1 MLWIV
6 LHDSIPQ
13 HVLILTCAYFYQIF
27 GFVSLEIYSVC
38 LGWLLPWQC
47 EHGDGVLTSTHNEN
61 RITNHIAYVC
71 LKNKTSKYL
80 KTLKYLKTSK
90 ELRKGTCGDNHFVE
104 SGLHHG
110 CDLIV

>member
-6 LHDSIPQ
+6 LHNSIPQ
-13 HVLILTCAYFYQIF
+13 HVLICANIF
-27 GFVSLEIYSVC
+27 IKFVSLDVHSVC

-80 KTLKYLKTSK
+80 KTSK
-90 ELRKGTCGDNHFVE
+90 ELSIGTCGDNHFV
-104 SGLHHG
+104 
-110 CDLIV
+110 